1 MLKEVFNVFMRE
13 VSTNKLQFIP
23 KNFYDAALS
32 YIQSLKIR
40 MNNEVNALQRR
51 IWEEE
56 IRVIEKCIKK
66 LRDIRIKKAM
76 REMLEGEVIDLEML
90 PPEEVFYYAKMK
102 EMFDFTVSIEE
113 RTQTFEDEG
122 KVLLIIRG
130 RPEEALI
137 KKLNL
142 PELEPEDV
150 IFINKQ
156 TGRLL
161 INLGLAEEINT
172 R

>member
-1 MLKEVFNVFMRE
+1 MLREVFNMLMRE
-13 VSTNKLQFIP
+13 VSTSKLQFIP

-40 MNNEVNALQRR
+40 VNNEVNPLQRKV
-51 IWEEE
+51 WEEE
-56 IRVIEKCIKK
+56 VKVIEKCLKK
-66 LRDIRIKKAM
+66 LRDIRLKKAVKS
-76 REMLEGEVIDLEML
+76 MLEGEVINPDVL
-90 PPEEVFYYAKMK
+90 PPEEVFYYEKMREALDLAIDMEK
-102 EMFDFTVSIEE
+102 VQIH
-113 RTQTFEDEG
+113 EDEG
-122 KVLLIIRG
+122 KMLLMIKTKL
-130 RPEEALI
+130 EEALV

-142 PELEPEDV
+142 PELEAEDV

-161 INLGLAEEINT
+161 INLGLAEEINV